1 MLLALAS
8 ALLLAAAPAPARP
21 PSARPAPAFVVVLD
35 PGHGGEKDGAVSVDG
50 KREKDIALAIARALR
65 KKLEKQGARVVLT
78 RGGDES
84 VELARRAAIA
94 NAEKADL
101 FVSIHLNSAPGGPG
115 SKARGVETY
124 FLSAD
129 ATDASATA
137 VAARENADRLA
148 GEPELDP
155 ADVVGGILSDLEDQ
169 ANLADSSRLA
179 HAIHGAVVRGTR
191 AADRGVKQAPFYVL
205 AGARM
210 AAVLVELGFVSHPV
224 EGKELGRASRQ
235 DAIAGA
241 IAAGI
246 AAYRS
251 AGSAGSS
258 GPGGSA
264 GAGGSA
270 GSAVT
275 PAPTAAVR

>member
-8 ALLLAAAPAPARP
+8 ALLLAASPARP
-21 PSARPAPAFVVVLD
+21 PPAFVVVLD

-101 FVSIHLNSAPGGPG
+101 FVSIHLNSAPGGAG

-179 HAIHGAVVRGTR
+179 HAIHGAVVKGTR
-191 AADRGVKQAPFYVL
+191 APDRGVKQAPFYVL

-235 DAIAGA
+235 DAIAGS

-246 AAYRS
+246 AAFRAAGGAGAVGGS
-251 AGSAGSS
+251 AGGGAGSGAGSAG
-258 GPGGSA
+258 A
-264 GAGGSA
+264 QA
-270 GSAVT
+270 T
-275 PAPTAAVR
+275 PTAAVR